1 MQSLRCMATYES
13 RYSNPILSS
22 IKSYYDVLKVPRN
35 CSGSEIK
42 RAYIELSKKYHPDG
56 NNSTSDPEQ
65 FVKVC
70 EAYQVLYKRASRNQ
84 YDFRTKGKFFVVPPI
99 EMSHVHQNMH
109 RNWRKSQTDIRNQKV
124 RPIKDSRSS
133 IGNAKQKA
141 VLVTPRLAD
150 PIFEPPTNE
159 FWKIVSYLTG
169 FSIVGV
175 LLLID
180 NLSKR
185 KRIPTLRPLWKLFNT
200 QSTQHIYTYIL
211 LKIVKKSTILQSRL
225 LDCDIPATHKNLS
238 LINNFCFA
246 YFV

>member
-1 MQSLRCMATYES
+1 MLKHLKSGSMQSLRCMATYES

-56 NNSTSDPEQ
+56 NNGTSDPEQ

-84 YDFRTKGKFFVVPPI
+84 YDFRTKAKLFVVPPI

-109 RNWRKSQTDIRNQKV
+109 RNWRKNQTEMRYQKV
-124 RPIKDSRSS
+124 RSIKDSRSS
-133 IGNAKQKA
+133 SGNSKQRA
-141 VLVTPRLAD
+141 MLVRAAPVED
-150 PIFEPPTNE
+150 PNFEPPTNE
-159 FWKIVSYLTG
+159 YWKLLSYLTG

-180 NLSKR
+180 NLGKR
-185 KRIPTLRPLWKLFNT
+185 KRTPTLRPL
-200 QSTQHIYTYIL
+200 
-211 LKIVKKSTILQSRL
+211 
-225 LDCDIPATHKNLS
+225 
-238 LINNFCFA
+238 
-246 YFV
+246 

>member
-42 RAYIELSKKYHPDG
+42 KAYIELSKKYHPDA

-70 EAYQVLYKRASRNQ
+70 EAYRVLYKRASRNQ
-84 YDFRTKGKFFVVPPI
+84 YDFRTKAKLFVVPPI

-109 RNWRKSQTDIRNQKV
+109 RNWRKSQTDMRNQKV
-124 RPIKDSRSS
+124 RSVKESRPSNVNS
-133 IGNAKQKA
+133 KQKA
-141 VLVTPRLAD
+141 VLVRPRLID

-159 FWKIVSYLTG
+159 FWKVVSYLTG

-180 NLSKR
+180 NLNKR
-185 KRIPTLRPLWKLFNT
+185 NRTPTLRPL
-200 QSTQHIYTYIL
+200 
-211 LKIVKKSTILQSRL
+211 
-225 LDCDIPATHKNLS
+225 
-238 LINNFCFA
+238 
-246 YFV
+246 

>member
-84 YDFRTKGKFFVVPPI
+84 YDIRSKAKLFVVPPI

-109 RNWRKSQTDIRNQKV
+109 RNWRKNQTEMRFQKV
-124 RPIKDSRSS
+124 RSIKDSRSS
-133 IGNAKQKA
+133 NGNSKLRA
-141 VLVTPRLAD
+141 VLVRDAPVVD
-150 PIFEPPTNE
+150 PNFEPPTNE
-159 FWKIVSYLTG
+159 YWKIISYLTG

-185 KRIPTLRPLWKLFNT
+185 KRTPTLRPL
-200 QSTQHIYTYIL
+200 
-211 LKIVKKSTILQSRL
+211 
-225 LDCDIPATHKNLS
+225 
-238 LINNFCFA
+238 
-246 YFV
+246 

>member
-1 MQSLRCMATYES
+1 MLKHLKSGSMQSLRCMATYES

-42 RAYIELSKKYHPDG
+42 KAYIELSKKYHPDA

-70 EAYQVLYKRASRNQ
+70 EAYRVLYKRASRNQ
-84 YDFRTKGKFFVVPPI
+84 YDFRTKAKLFVVPPI

-109 RNWRKSQTDIRNQKV
+109 RNWRKSQADMRNQKV
-124 RPIKDSRSS
+124 RSVKESRPSNVNS
-133 IGNAKQKA
+133 KQKA
-141 VLVTPRLAD
+141 VLVRPRLID

-159 FWKIVSYLTG
+159 FWKVVSYLTG

-180 NLSKR
+180 NLNKR
-185 KRIPTLRPLWKLFNT
+185 NRTPTLRPL
-200 QSTQHIYTYIL
+200 
-211 LKIVKKSTILQSRL
+211 
-225 LDCDIPATHKNLS
+225 
-238 LINNFCFA
+238 
-246 YFV
+246 